1 MFNDKQLEQLEDQLD
16 LKRVKSRDKGNITL
30 SYLEGFDIIET
41 ANRVFGYGNY
51 SYDIESLDHII
62 TEQNHNQ
69 NFVVSYKATV
79 KIKVYDSD
87 HIKSISRTDVGTG
100 TGIAK
105 TQADAHEAS
114 CKEAVTDALK
124 RALRS
129 FGNQFGLSLYDK
141 SKNHTPQSQTNN
153 SNYNQVPN
161 NNNQH
166 YNQRANNSN
175 NHYNASTQNTQ
186 QQVIYKHSQDFSQLI
201 NLGLAV
207 IQQGE
212 NLIVVGDDAF
222 ANKDVIKA
230 HGFRW
235 DTNNR
240 QWYMNLRQVA

>member
-1 MFNDKQLEQLEDQLD
+1 MFNQEQLELLTQELD
-16 LKRVKSRDKGNITL
+16 SSRVKSRSKGNINL
-30 SYLEGFDIIET
+30 SYLEGFDLIET
-41 ANRVFGYGNY
+41 ANKVFGYGNWSY
-51 SYDIESLDHII
+51 SIKSLDYLC
-62 TEQNHNQ
+62 TEQNQNQ
-69 NFVVSYKATV
+69 NFVISYKAIV
-79 KIKVYDSD
+79 EVIVYDNK
-87 HIKSISRTDVGTG
+87 HMQNISRNDVGTG

-105 TQADAHEAS
+105 TQADAHEGAT
-114 CKEAVTDALK
+114 KEAVTDALK

-141 SKNHTPQSQTNN
+141 SKNHNNQSQTNN

-175 NHYNASTQNTQ
+175 NQYNPNTQNTQ
-186 QQVIYKHSQDFSQLI
+186 QQVPYKHSQDFSQLI

-212 NLIVVGDDAF
+212 NLIVVGDNVF
-222 ANKDVIKA
+222 ANKDAIKA